1 MNKETLRNIIVGF
14 FVVILATVLI
24 FAIKSTQKI
33 KTEINNQEQ
42 QAEDNTINPEPEA
55 KKEADLKTKQVRPI
69 DKSDHFLEDINN
81 PIQIIVYSD
90 FECPYCAQFEDTL
103 KQVRDEFNDKVVIAF
118 RHYPLFSHSQA
129 MSAAIASECAG
140 EQGKFWEM
148 HDQLFADNI
157 DENFNLLQFKED
169 AKALGLDQIKFN
181 QCLDTEKYK
190 EKVESEMLE
199 GKNAG
204 AIGTP
209 TIFINN
215 EIYPGAYPY
224 EDFTQPDGTEEKG
237 LKSIIEE
244 KLR

>member
-33 KTEINNQEQ
+33 KININNQEQ
-42 QAEDNTINPEPEA
+42 QEEDNTINTEQEA
-55 KKEADLKTKQVRPI
+55 KKEADLKIKQVKSI
-69 DKSDHFLEDINN
+69 DNSDYILGDINN
-81 PIQIIVYSD
+81 PVQIIVYSD

-103 KQVRDEFNDKVVIAF
+103 RQVRSEFNDRVVITF
-118 RHYPLFSHSQA
+118 RHYPLFIHPQA
-129 MSAAIASECAG
+129 MLAAIASECAG

-148 HDQLFADNI
+148 HDSLFADNI
-157 DENFNLLQFKED
+157 DENFNMLQFKED
-169 AKALGLDQIKFN
+169 AKDLRLDQAKFN

-190 EKVESEMLE
+190 EKVEKEMLE
-199 GKNAG
+199 GKNSG
-204 AIGTP
+204 VTGTP

-244 KLR
+244 KLK